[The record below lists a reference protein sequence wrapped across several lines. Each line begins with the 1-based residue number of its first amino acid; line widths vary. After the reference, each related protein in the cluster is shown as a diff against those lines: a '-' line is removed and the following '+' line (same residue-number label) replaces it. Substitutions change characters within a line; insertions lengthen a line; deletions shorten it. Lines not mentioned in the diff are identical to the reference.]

1 MTIWF
6 LENANRLLHER
17 KEIEQLQLTKKW
29 LLGVEWFISGNEL
42 AVQVKIEAHGH
53 IYELEM
59 GYPPL
64 FPYSPP
70 GVKSIEK
77 EKWWTEHQYVNGTL
91 CLEWGPDNWHENVTG
106 ARILESA
113 YRLICT
119 ENPKGKRSGEASS
132 VVISRHSLSIGQE
145 LRKET
150 IRLYINQVQLEIA
163 SNLKPAEYKKMKF
176 HYIFENRATVVHIG
190 QIYDESK
197 IMWENDYLPN
207 ELKSKPLGKGGIYYV
222 SNASTEIKSLSSI
235 EKLKLLLLKNG
246 YKEECA
252 EFEDLTNSLFI
263 LVDEV
268 GKLFPFLC
276 IKNTE
281 KIHKIPIIVD
291 KENIDRRQPE
301 LFSLKDKKVGIVGVG
316 SLGSKIVN
324 TLARSGVE
332 KFLLVDEDLFLSGN
346 IQRHTLDWRNVGNH
360 KVDAIKD
367 QLEFISSSIE
377 VDISRINLTGQE
389 ATTSLNANI
398 TELGS
403 CDVIVDATA
412 DSKVFN
418 LLSAICKNYE
428 KPMIW
433 GEVFSGGIGGLIAR
447 SRPKLDP
454 SPQIMRKALL
464 ETTSASEMP
473 TISQIGEEPY
483 ELQTESGEV
492 WLASDADVGIIA
504 NHLARYIID
513 ELKDEESDYPFSMY
527 LIGLKK
533 SWIFDQP
540 FEIFP
545 IDTNHLIEEIPPQ
558 ENQNI
563 IKEVIDFI
571 APLLEKKND

>member
-1 MTIWF
+1 MGIWF

-17 KEIEQLQLTKKW
+17 KEIEQLQLTKDW
-29 LLGVEWFISGNEL
+29 LLGMEWCISGNEL

-64 FPYSPP
+64 FPFSAP

-113 YRLICT
+113 YRLIYT
-119 ENPKGKRSGEASS
+119 ENPKGKQGGEESS
-132 VVISRHSLSIGQE
+132 VVLSRHVLSVGQE
-145 LRKET
+145 LRTET
-150 IRLYINQVQLEIA
+150 IRLYVNQVLLEIV
-163 SNLKPAEYKKMKF
+163 SNSNPTEYKQMNF
-176 HYIFENRATVVHIG
+176 HYIFENRATIVHIG
-190 QIYDESK
+190 QIYDKSK
-197 IMWENDYLPN
+197 IIWENDYLPN
-207 ELKSKPLGKGGIYYV
+207 ELKGKLLGKGSIYYV
-222 SNASTEIKSLSSI
+222 KNASAEIKSLSSS
-235 EKLKLLLLKNG
+235 EALKYLLLKNG
-246 YKEECA
+246 YKEECI

-268 GKLFPFLC
+268 GAIFSLLC
-276 IKNTE
+276 IKNKE
-281 KIHKIPIIVD
+281 KIHKIPIVMD
-291 KENIDRRQPE
+291 KENVDRRQPE
-301 LFSLKDKKVGIVGVG
+301 LFSLKDKKVGMVGVG

-324 TLARSGVE
+324 ALARSGVE
-332 KFLLVDEDLFLSGN
+332 KFFLVDEDIFLRGN

-360 KVDAIKD
+360 KVDAIKE
-367 QLEFISSSIE
+367 QLELISSSVE
-377 VDISRINLTGQE
+377 VEVSRINLTGQE
-389 ATTSLNANI
+389 AITSLNANI

-412 DSKVFN
+412 DSKIFN

-433 GEVFSGGIGGLIAR
+433 GELFSGGIGGLIAR

-464 ETTSASEMP
+464 EATSEMP
-473 TISQIGEEPY
+473 TISQLGEEAY
-483 ELQTESGEV
+483 GLQTELGEV
-492 WLASDADVGIIA
+492 WIASDADVGIIA
-504 NHLARYIID
+504 NHLARYITD
-513 ELKDEESDYPFSMY
+513 ALKDEKSDYPFSMY

-533 SWIFDQP
+533 SWIFEQP

-545 IDTNHLIEEIPPQ
+545 IETNHLIEEIIPE
-558 ENQNI
+558 ENQDV

-571 APLLEKKND
+571 APLLEKRND